1 MNDHIDRTRLISC
14 SGKSREDGMEDHK
27 LKVFCTVAETKSFS
41 KTSEIIHLT
50 QPAVSL
56 QIQALEEKYE
66 TKLFDRSSSTVTLT
80 PAGEILYKYA
90 KEILTLYASVEKAIG
105 KQTGLVKGSI
115 TIGAGSNIGNYLL
128 PSVITDFKKIHTKIK
143 IYLLVGNT
151 KRVIELLN
159 SGNIDLGLV
168 EGDVARQKMIVKKLI
183 SDELLLIV
191 PPHHPFTKKKEVSL
205 SELIKEP
212 FIFREAGS
220 GTRQIIEKFLARNG
234 ITPQGM
240 KISIILGSTEAIK
253 DAVENGLGVS
263 IISRWAARK
272 ESKYGTLR
280 LLNLKEVRMVRDFS
294 LVVGRNSVSSNAL
307 EEFLAF
313 LGAYPF
319 NKLLS

>member
-1 MNDHIDRTRLISC
+1 
-14 SGKSREDGMEDHK
+14 MEDHK

-80 PAGEILYKYA
+80 PAGETLYKYA
-90 KEILTLYASVEKAIG
+90 KEILSLYASAEKAIG
-105 KQTGLVKGSI
+105 KQTGLVKGSL

-128 PSVITDFKKIHTKIK
+128 PSVITDFKRAHPKIK
-143 IYLLVGNT
+143 IYLIVGNT
-151 KRVIELLN
+151 KKVIELLN
-159 SGNIDLGLV
+159 SGNIDIGLV
-168 EGDVARQKMIVKKLI
+168 EGDVARQRIAVKKLL

-191 PPHHPFTKKKEVSL
+191 SPNHAWAKKKEIPL
-205 SELIKEP
+205 SDVVKEP

-220 GTRQIIEKFLARNG
+220 GTRQMIEKFLARHG
-234 ITPQGM
+234 FTIHDM
-240 KISIILGSTEAIK
+240 KISTILGSTEAIK

-272 ESKYGTLR
+272 EDKYGTLH
-280 LLNLKEVRMVRDFS
+280 LLSIKEEKIVRDFS
-294 LVVGRNSVSSNAL
+294 LIVNKNSISSNSL
-307 EEFLAF
+307 EEFLTF
-313 LGAYPF
+313 LKAYPF
-319 NKLLS
+319 DKLLDGKH